1 MGGVPFLKI
10 VVGVVAVAVL
20 LPACG
25 DSSGPQAST
34 AAPASPQPQAEREYD
49 LDATAHASAQQ
60 LGGHGSAAY
69 AVLKAS
75 DNGYSP
81 YQTAAAIDD
90 GLLDESGVIQGV
102 TPTAPAGDVLSEAPR
117 DTRVAAASLA
127 SLTGVFAE
135 ADEAPSTRSDLED
148 VFAQV
153 SDQGA
158 ADRWLL
164 WVLGATGAGYSAGQI
179 TQYLGER
186 GPPTQVTAP
195 TIADVP
201 VLHDANGDWVAP
213 ELGADWPYLGR
224 NILRGLQRDPD
235 LDFDD
240 KFTILVVAMV
250 NAGYT
255 QDQIEGALRRNS
267 IALCTTPD
275 GTAFTVGYLDP
286 DGQII
291 PPEAASPGSHAPGT
305 IVIADVIPLWPTTT
319 TTGGTG
325 GASSG
330 DDTVARFGSGET
342 VTLKL
347 TPYFARKDTGMAIIS
362 HDVVMTLEPSESAVD
377 PANASARITCRWT
390 LEIVQEEDGH
400 SWAPGTRFVV
410 QGEAWD
416 EDDMPQPLRA
426 WQKMDY
432 STSWTVFNPDGQEDY
447 SDSATGVG
455 FAGYLDEDLEGWGLL
470 PGGPAQVNWDT
481 YPVDE

>member
-1 MGGVPFLKI
+1 MRGVLFLL
-10 VVGVVAVAVL
+10 GVVATLAGATL
-20 LPACG
+20 LAGCDDKPG
-25 DSSGPQAST
+25 SQTSLPSPTST
-34 AAPASPQPQAEREYD
+34 EPQAEVEYD
-49 LDATAHASAQQ
+49 LQATGYAAAQQ
-60 LGGHGSAAY
+60 LGGHAAAAY
-69 AVLKAS
+69 AVLKAA

-81 YQTAAAIDD
+81 YQTAAAIQD

-102 TPTAPAGDVLSEAPR
+102 TPTAPPGDVLSEAPL
-117 DTRVAAASLA
+117 DTRVAAASFA
-127 SLTGVFAE
+127 SLKGVFAE
-135 ADEAPSTRSDLED
+135 ADEAPSTRSDLEE

-153 SDQGA
+153 GDEGA

-224 NILRGLQRDPD
+224 NILRGLQRDTE

-255 QDQIEGALRRNS
+255 KEQINDALWTNS

-286 DGQII
+286 DGQLI
-291 PPEAASPGSHAPGT
+291 PPEAASPGSHTPGT
-305 IVIADVIPLWPTTT
+305 IVIADMIGSWPTATA
-319 TTGGTG
+319 GTG
-325 GASSG
+325 ASGSS

-347 TPYFARKDTGMAIIS
+347 TPYLVQKDSGMAITS
-362 HDVVMTLEPSESAVD
+362 HDVVMTLRPSDSSVD
-377 PANASARITCRWT
+377 PAYASAHITCRWT
-390 LEIVQEEDGH
+390 IEIVQETDTG
-400 SWAPGTRFVV
+400 SWAPGTKFVI

-432 STSWTVFNPDGQEDY
+432 STSWTVFKPDGQEDY
-447 SDSATGVG
+447 RDSETGKG
-455 FAGYLDEDLEGWGLL
+455 FAGYLDEELQGWGGL